1 LIFQVFVFAI
11 SVEHPLDEAVQCSQ
25 HADARHHGR
34 AAKLDD
40 QEQGFY
46 RGLPLLK
53 ILLSL
58 GKLLDVVRGVL
69 EGNELATAWQGNAIV
84 EGARP
89 ISHESG
95 LPQLTKTWRRPGVR
109 MLASGTGLS

>member
-1 LIFQVFVFAI
+1 MK
-11 SVEHPLDEAVQCSQ
+11 EAMSLCT
-25 HADARHHGR
+25 
-34 AAKLDD
+34 

-69 EGNELATAWQGNAIV
+69 EGNELATAWQGNGIV

-89 ISHESG
+89 ISHDAARTGQRRRRDDRTPCKASAVAAPQRSG
-95 LPQLTKTWRRPGVR
+95 CRGAR
-109 MLASGTGLS
+109 